1 MNKRVYVSFVLP
13 LRHFS
18 NISKAIEI
26 YRNLRPEWQ
35 SPSFSIE
42 APNHQC
48 LRIRGTS
55 ADLDEVLQYVK
66 QCAEQMKLSG
76 NVSIPWVSVNESV
89 AIGYNSNTQ
98 AFTSTP
104 TVEQSGDG
112 ELVVDLATGE
122 ILLDEIRETS
132 VQKEVYLADA
142 PSM

>member
-35 SPSFSIE
+35 TPSFSIE
-42 APNHQC
+42 VPNHQC

-76 NVSIPWVSVNESV
+76 NASIPWVSTNKTI
-89 AIGYNSNTQ
+89 AIGFHSDTQ
-98 AFTSTP
+98 KFTSTP
-104 TVEQSGDG
+104 ETNHVESG
-112 ELVVDLATGE
+112 EVVVNLVNGE
-122 ILLDEIRETS
+122 ILLDEIRETRA
-132 VQKEVYLADA
+132 QKEVYLVDA